1 MSSAAKDIQTTEIS
15 EFQNELDRKD
25 LIIKNL
31 QNQLSILKSNNLYS
45 NQNQNF
51 YPDLKSKDR
60 EIQILNEKILELT
73 ADLKE
78 VNAKLNCYELKE
90 NFNKNESGNLLEISE
105 MKISQIT
112 QEKKIM
118 EEKINQ
124 LIEIIKQYCDE
135 LNDSAIKI
143 KNLNDDVLFLQN
155 ENRKLI
161 EEKENNK
168 KNMNEFNNNYGKYNQ
183 IMIENNNYKIIIQ
196 NLNKE
201 ILEYKMDYN
210 NEINKNKILN
220 EKILNLVNK
229 CNNYEKIQK
238 TFQDANKDLLLAKKQ
253 INEINIRNQE
263 NENFINTLYSDIN
276 ENISLIVDY
285 LNKSINLHQKNE
297 NFNQN
302 FDENDAHDLLKNMKK
317 IDEINFEKILDTID
331 IKKKEILDF
340 CDVLSNGLNA
350 SDNENKILAEENDK
364 LKEEINEIIFENKKL
379 NSENIKLNN
388 IINNINNEMMNN
400 KRSTEILKQQ
410 LNNINFEKEEMNNK
424 FITELNENKN
434 IFEQLKEDNANLI
447 LMSNN
452 LKEEIQILKNKEF
465 ENDQTNNNLKLNCQI
480 LEKKIKGMQ
489 TELELKN
496 IQIQNQ
502 EEIINRRNDNN
513 NSALFEND
521 SAIIKKLK
529 ADRDNLINDNVLLI
543 NQNNLLRQK
552 LNEYDAGKSQS
563 NNNEYDMPMGN
574 NNIGD
579 EINENNY

>member
-183 IMIENNNYKIIIQ
+183 IMIENNNNKNIIQ

-276 ENISLIVDY
+276 DNISLIVDY

-410 LNNINFEKEEMNNK
+410 LNTINFEKEEMNNK